1 MAASAT
7 DLITDTRNAG
17 RPVSTTVA
25 TARASGATTLACT
38 ALTYWPTAS
47 KVHFV
52 TYQIDSNS
60 NPVSGTQLDC
70 EGIVVGNSVTS
81 LVVNDGTD
89 NGNSV
94 GDIVEMLPTAN
105 WGQDLADAL
114 GTEHSRI
121 GKHTAV
127 TATSLV
133 TTGNATIGGNAAVTG
148 TLGVT
153 STSTF
158 TGVATFTAAP
168 VLPVDSVGN
177 ADLLRTAGD
186 IGGAYLPWVPTWT
199 NLTNGK
205 FSLNQCRYSRIG
217 KTIHFYI
224 TVALTSDAVT
234 GSVSFTLP
242 VSAYVGVPGQYIG
255 QTIYTETGTGNNLGR
270 VSCTSESGASL
281 VYDSVYGS
289 EIVPA
294 ALSSTAPFTWGDTD
308 LIYIHGTYE
317 AA

>member
-1 MAASAT
+1 MCAASAT

-81 LVVNDGTD
+81 LVINDGTD

-94 GDIVEMLPTAN
+94 GDVVEMLPTAN

-114 GTEHSRI
+114 TSQHGRTGTHGAI
-121 GKHTAV
+121 
-127 TATSLV
+127 TATSIT
-133 TTGNATIGGNAAVTG
+133 TTGNAAVGGTFA
-148 TLGVT
+148 VT

-177 ADLLRTAGD
+177 ADLLTTAGD
-186 IGGAYLPWVPTWT
+186 IGGAWKAWTPTLANWT
-199 NLTNGK
+199 VGANAVDAKYT
-205 FSLNQCRYSRIG
+205 QIG
-217 KTIHFYI
+217 KTVHFRLYWKFGAGAA
-224 TVALTSDAVT
+224 VGTSPTFSLPVTAVT
-234 GSVSFTLP
+234 YPGSGGQAQIATGTCLDSTVSPYSL
-242 VSAYVGVPGQYIG
+242 VGMWASTTTALIMHIPATSSVPTTVTASVPG
-255 QTIYTETGTGNNLGR
+255 TWSSNDEIYLQ
-270 VSCTSESGASL
+270 
-281 VYDSVYGS
+281 
-289 EIVPA
+289 
-294 ALSSTAPFTWGDTD
+294 
-308 LIYIHGTYE
+308 GTYE

>member
-1 MAASAT
+1 MCAASAQ

-17 RPVSTTVA
+17 RPISTTVA

-70 EGIVVGNSVTS
+70 EGIVVGNSITS

-105 WGQDLADAL
+105 WGQDLSDAL
-114 GTEHSRI
+114 NAEHSRI
-121 GKHTAV
+121 GKHTAI
-127 TATSLV
+127 TANSIV
-133 TTGNATIGGNAAVTG
+133 TTGNATVGGNASVTG

-168 VLPVDSVGN
+168 SLPAQSVGN
-177 ADLLRTAGD
+177 TSLKTTAGD
-186 IGGAYLPWVPTWT
+186 MGGAWEAWYPTCVSST
-199 NLTNGK
+199 GTITSYTSSGK
-205 FSLNQCRYSRIG
+205 YTRIG
-217 KTIHFYI
+217 KTIIAYGQIVITNNGSGSGYI
-224 TVALTSDAVT
+224 NINVPAGQKANCIMAGYGRGNTISGKTVTCYFSGSATVT
-234 GSVSFTLP
+234 VR
-242 VSAYVGVPGQYIG
+242 
-255 QTIYTETGTGNNLGR
+255 N
-270 VSCTSESGASL
+270 
-281 VYDSVYGS
+281 YDSTYPV
-289 EIVPA
+289 A
-294 ALSSTAPFTWGDTD
+294 TD
-308 LIYIHGTYE
+308 EVLDFNLQYE
-317 AA
+317 MA